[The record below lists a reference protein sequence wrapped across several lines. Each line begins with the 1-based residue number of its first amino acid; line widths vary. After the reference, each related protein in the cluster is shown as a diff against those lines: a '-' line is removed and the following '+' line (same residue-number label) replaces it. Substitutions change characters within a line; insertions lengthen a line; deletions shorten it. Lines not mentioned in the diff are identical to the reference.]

1 MSSSSTTPT
10 PENPGTK
17 EKAYAP
23 PQLGDNYGIV
33 DQKPEPGPPEVDLTK
48 YIKTFAEQ
56 VKDNKEVLRDQNQGS
71 PMDVDKERET
81 VHVSGAAKDK
91 GPMEPQG
98 TTAKAL
104 GIHGVKEYK
113 ESLEEKLK
121 AMK

>member
-10 PENPGTK
+10 PENSGTK

-33 DQKPEPGPPEVDLTK
+33 SQRPEPAPPEVDLTK
-48 YIKTFAEQ
+48 YTKTLAEQ
-56 VKDNKEVLRDQNQGS
+56 VKDDKEVFRDQDRGS

-81 VHVSGAAKDK
+81 VHVSGDAKDK

-98 TTAKAL
+98 TTAGAL
-104 GIHGVKEYK
+104 GIHGVEEYK
-113 ESLEEKLK
+113 ESLKEKLK